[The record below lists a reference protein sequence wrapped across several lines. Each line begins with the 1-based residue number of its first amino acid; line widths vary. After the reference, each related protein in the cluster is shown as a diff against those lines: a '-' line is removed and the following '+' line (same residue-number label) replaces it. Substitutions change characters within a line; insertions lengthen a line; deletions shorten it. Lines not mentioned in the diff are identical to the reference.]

1 MATRLSNI
9 NVVCL
14 SLILSLSTLFG
25 CDKDELTHPVKVNF
39 SINIDQ
45 ATNTQSYLT
54 LSKSV
59 FCVGTISFIGL
70 RQQGGDV
77 HFDTKPGV
85 THGTIIINVGQP
97 EKYVTYFDLPQ
108 GVYNYMGWDLS
119 LSEIDDDIF
128 EDENIDSDDFGMVII
143 GSYTKINGEVL
154 PIYFAISPEEKFSCE
169 TTNSDN
175 TTPVSIVKDKTYN
188 MLVEM
193 NPAEAI
199 EGISRDYFEQA
210 IVENEEDDVRHI
222 LVSSESN
229 ISLYQ
234 LFLFRMEKTIKA
246 TML

>member
-14 SLILSLSTLFG
+14 SLILSLSILFG

-39 SINIDQ
+39 NIKINQ
-45 ATNTQSYLT
+45 ATSSQSYLT

-59 FCVGTISFIGL
+59 FCIGTISFIGL

-85 THGTIIINVGQP
+85 THGTIIMNVDQP
-97 EKYVTYFDLPQ
+97 EKFVTYFDLPQ

-119 LSEIDDDIF
+119 FSEIDDDVF
-128 EDENIDSDDFGMVII
+128 EDEIIDSDDFGMVII
-143 GSYTKINGEVL
+143 GNYTKINGEVL
-154 PIYFAISPEEKFSCE
+154 PIYFAISSDEKFSCE

-175 TTPVSIVKDKTYN
+175 TTPVSIVKNNTYN
-188 MLVEM
+188 LLIEM
-193 NPAEAI
+193 NPAEAV

-210 IVENEEDDVRHI
+210 VIENDDDEI
-222 LVSSESN
+222 KYIMVSSESN

-234 LFLFRMEKTIKA
+234 LFLFRLERILKA
-246 TML
+246 TMQ